1 MLALDGQ
8 VEISFLRNEGR
19 VIVMLGV
26 LELIRL
32 PLLSLNDPDPVEL
45 GMPPGVVIFFC
56 TGIHAP
62 PAADTPGEIEPVA
75 PQGVREGA
83 PGWLI

>member
-8 VEISFLRNEGR
+8 VEIFFLRNEGR

-26 LELIRL
+26 FKVDQGSLLE
-32 PLLSLNDPDPVEL
+32 SDDPDPVEL

-56 TGIHAP
+56 TGIDAL

-75 PQGVREGA
+75 PQGGRDGA
-83 PGWLI
+83 LGG